1 MNEVR
6 FGADPAR
13 IGVYGGTFDPVHHG
27 HLIAAAEVCAVL
39 GLDRLVFMPAGRPP
53 HKGDQLISPAAQRVR
68 MLELAISGREQF
80 AISAL
85 DLGDDRPSFT
95 AELLARLRATW
106 GERHELFFVMGE
118 DSLRDFPTW
127 REPGRIAEMAQLGV
141 VARPGA
147 EADSNAV
154 VQAVPGLAGRIHL
167 VPIPEMAIASSDL
180 RARVAE
186 GRPIA
191 FQVPGAVEEF
201 IAREGLYRGARVV
214 SRES

>member
-27 HLIAAAEVCAVL
+27 HLIAAVEVCAVL

-53 HKGDQLISPAAQRVR
+53 HKGGRAISPAAQRVR
-68 MLELAISGREQF
+68 MLELAIAGRAEL
-80 AISAL
+80 AISGL
-85 DLGDDRPSFT
+85 DLGEDRPSFT
-95 AELLARLRATW
+95 AELLARLRGEW
-106 GERHELFFVMGE
+106 GAQHALFFVMGE
-118 DSLRDFPTW
+118 DSLRDFPKW
-127 REPGRIAEMAQLGV
+127 REPGRIAELAQLVV
-141 VARPGA
+141 VARPGV
-147 EADSNAV
+147 EVDSGAV
-154 VQAVPGLAGRIHL
+154 IAQVPELAGRIHL
-167 VPIPEMAIASSDL
+167 VAIPEMQIASSDL

-201 IAREGLYRGARVV
+201 IGREGLYRGT
-214 SRES
+214 SSQ

>member
-1 MNEVR
+1 VNEVR
-6 FGADPAR
+6 FGPDPAR

-53 HKGDQLISPAAQRVR
+53 HKGGRAISPAAQRVR
-68 MLELAISGREQF
+68 MLELAIAGRARF
-80 AISAL
+80 AISGL
-85 DLGDDRPSFT
+85 DLGEDRPSFT
-95 AELLARLRATW
+95 AALLARLRAGW
-106 GERHELFFVMGE
+106 GEQHELFFVMGE

-127 REPGRIAEMAQLGV
+127 REPGRIAELARLV
-141 VARPGA
+141 VVTRPGV
-147 EADSNAV
+147 ETDLGEV
-154 VQAVPGLAGRIHL
+154 IGRVPGLAGRIHL
-167 VPIPEMAIASSDL
+167 VPIPEMEIASSDL

-191 FQVPGAVEEF
+191 FQVPAAVEEF
-201 IAREGLYRGARVV
+201 IVGEGMYRGA